1 MITRLEAARHTTST
15 IAQTAQLLA
24 PTVLG
29 LMCARVCLI
38 VATYGSY
45 ASTDAGILTDGSS
58 LAAMVPLI
66 FLLLYLGKTRKRL
79 SKRSVFIATN
89 IAIAAQAAS
98 IIALGIVVLTPGD
111 STGAEIVLST
121 IATFSSWIAIFY
133 WLRRA
138 RGTSSSTAAAIAFGS
153 LLLSEPL
160 IYMASLLPHGIACIV
175 VGATTCLQFL
185 FRKKARTK
193 PLPEKAHTDKMPL
206 GYFGF
211 AQRTQDGVRVL
222 GILAFG
228 MFILSVAVGAL
239 RGFPNGE
246 AVPFGPLTR
255 VGYML
260 LVMAFFAMLIWQ
272 SFRESRSIMS
282 TTIWLALEMFGIFA
296 VASYA
301 AFPGNPDIGAMFTT
315 VFNAGMTGFMWYLV
329 IAFSSYGKR
338 DPYYYAAA
346 GWSVYILPRALAR
359 SAIVAIAPYAESDA
373 LQTAIVAGLI
383 LASAQ
388 IVFIQLIWV
397 EHGKKSE
404 AANGA
409 APKTIQTLLGLDD
422 IDDAPDDPESI
433 RRALMQNDMKQ
444 LQSQFMLSDRETEV
458 LTLYALGLTQ
468 RKIAEELCI
477 SPGTTHT
484 HIKRIYAKTDLHSR
498 QEVLDYIE
506 QYVR

>member
-1 MITRLEAARHTTST
+1 MTRLEAARSTLST
-15 IAQTAQLLA
+15 IGRTARFLA

-45 ASTDAGILTDGSS
+45 TSTDAGVLTDGGS
-58 LAAMVPLI
+58 LAAMLPLVV
-66 FLLLYLGKTRKRL
+66 LLFYLGKTRKRL
-79 SKRSVFIATN
+79 SKRAVFIATN
-89 IAIAAQAAS
+89 IAIVTQAAAT
-98 IIALGIVVLTPGD
+98 IALGMAAFSPDGSIA
-111 STGAEIVLST
+111 AEIVLSS
-121 IATFSSWIAIFY
+121 IATLASWVAIFY

-160 IYMASLLPHGIACIV
+160 IYAASLLPRSIACIA

-185 FRKKARTK
+185 FRAKARK
-193 PLPEKAHTDKMPL
+193 RPLPEKAHADKMPL

-222 GILAFG
+222 GILACG
-228 MFILSVAVGAL
+228 MFILSIAVGAL
-239 RGFPNGE
+239 RGFPDGE
-246 AVPFGPLTR
+246 AVPFSPLTR
-255 VGYML
+255 IGYML
-260 LVMAFFAMLIWQ
+260 LVVAFFAMLIWQ

-282 TTIWLALEMFGIFA
+282 TTIWLVLEMFGIFA
-296 VASYA
+296 VSAYA
-301 AFPGNPDIGAMFTT
+301 AFPDSPDIGAMFTT

-359 SAIVAIAPYAESDA
+359 AGMMAIAPYAQGGT

-397 EHGKKSE
+397 EHGSVTQSEGSTSKS
-404 AANGA
+404 
-409 APKTIQTLLGLDD
+409 IRTLLGLDD
-422 IDDAPDDPESI
+422 VDDMPDDPESI
-433 RRALMQNDMKQ
+433 RRALMQNNTKQ
-444 LQSQFMLSDRETEV
+444 LQERFMLSDRETEV
-458 LTLYALGLTQ
+458 VTLYALGLTQ

-498 QEVLDYIE
+498 QEILDYLE
-506 QYVR
+506 HYTR